1 MKKTIQLGLR
11 IDEELLKKIEKLSE
25 FEGSSLPIV
34 IPVGVDQ
41 DPHVRLARDL
51 AHRMKEYEL
60 KEITPENMICVV
72 GACPAIY
79 KVKKIK

>member
-1 MKKTIQLGLR
+1 
-11 IDEELLKKIEKLSE
+11 
-25 FEGSSLPIV
+25 
-34 IPVGVDQ
+34 
-41 DPHVRLARDL
+41 
-51 AHRMKEYEL
+51 MKEYEL